1 MTTNDL
7 SESRWP
13 HRVAILAALAALLP
27 VTLGALTTTQGA
39 GMAFPDWPTSDGHGM
54 LEYPWLSS
62 VGDKFLEHGH
72 RLAGVLIGATALL
85 LALVLWG
92 LESRAW
98 VRKLGWGLLTAVVLQ
113 GVLGG
118 IRVRYNS
125 TWLAFV
131 HGSTAPL
138 VYCLTWLIACVTSRG
153 WLTARV
159 PVAEQAPGR
168 GLKWLAIGTWLLV
181 YSQYVLGGLV
191 RHHGLAV
198 REHLIFAVLAALGCI
213 LLAVA
218 AASTGHRW
226 LSTPALLV
234 GGLVLCQLVLG
245 AGTWITKYGW
255 DDRVAVYG
263 STQQVWFRTGHVLG
277 GMLLFAGV
285 SLLNFRLL
293 RLKSL
298 PVAIREEPEGIAVAE
313 RLTPTTELPVT
324 PRAPRPLV
332 GVGGGA

>member
-1 MTTNDL
+1 MTTTDL
-7 SESRWP
+7 SERRWP

-72 RLAGVLIGATALL
+72 RLAGVLIGATSLL

-92 LESRAW
+92 LETRRW
-98 VRKLGWGLLTAVVLQ
+98 VRNLGWTLLTAVVLQ

-159 PVAEQAPGR
+159 PSIDQAPGR
-168 GLKWLAIGTWLLV
+168 VVKWLAIGTWLLV

-191 RHHGLAV
+191 RHQGLAV
-198 REHLIFAVLAALGCI
+198 REHLIFAVLAALSCI

-226 LSTPALLV
+226 LTSPALLV

-263 STQQVWFRTGHVLG
+263 STQQVWFRTGHVIG

-285 SLLNFRLL
+285 SLLNFRLFRL
-293 RLKSL
+293 RGLPVTTREDALEAAATERLSHSSRL
-298 PVAIREEPEGIAVAE
+298 PVA
-313 RLTPTTELPVT
+313 TSTS
-324 PRAPRPLV
+324 RPLV